1 MRVKIKQQPRPR
13 RTTSCSW
20 NALCISLLSGTLAPA
35 GAFADVLELADGS
48 RLVGKLVR
56 METEYVLFQT
66 SFSGELSIARKAV
79 TGLETDAPV
88 VVSLADGSRLVGN
101 LRNAPGE
108 GQRIATRLVGE
119 VPLEPAQ
126 ITALWE
132 PDAKAPE
139 VVAMEKAQ
147 REHALQVEELQAA
160 RRSADDV
167 WTGAAAIGIAGSD
180 GNTRKN
186 NMNGSIQAKRT
197 TEFDRLT
204 LGLQGRTAS
213 EQGKQTEAEVI
224 ATAGLERDFTERWFA
239 FGDASFERDR
249 FEDIDLRAIFT
260 SGVGYFVLKKPWQEW
275 KPKLGLGYQFEAF
288 ESTPNEG
295 SFVLSMGYEYWVTM
309 AGRTKFGHNLT
320 YLPSIEDPGKDYR
333 VISEA
338 TLKYP
343 LSADEAWNLQFS
355 LKHQFDGLVPPGVKD
370 LDTHYKVNI
379 GYDFD

>member
-1 MRVKIKQQPRPR
+1 MKTRSFRSR
-13 RTTSCSW
+13 NGCF
-20 NALCISLLSGTLAPA
+20 SGPGLARA
-35 GAFADVLELADGS
+35 AFLAVVLVPGPVAADVLELEDGS

-56 METEYVLFQT
+56 LEANHVLFQT

-79 TGLETDAPV
+79 TGLETDTPV

-101 LRNAPGE
+101 LVNAPGQ
-108 GQRIATRLVGE
+108 GQRISTRLVGE
-119 VPLEPAQ
+119 VPLDPAQ
-126 ITALWE
+126 ITAAWGPE
-132 PDAKAPE
+132 AKAPE
-139 VVAMEKAQ
+139 VVAMEQAAK
-147 REHALQVEELQAA
+147 EHALQVEELQAA
-160 RRSADDV
+160 RLSADDV
-167 WTGAAAIGIAGSD
+167 WTGAAAIGIAGAD

-186 NMNGSIQAKRT
+186 NMSGSIQAKRT
-197 TEFDRLT
+197 TDFDRLS

-213 EQGKQTEAEVI
+213 DQGKQTEAEVI

-275 KPKLGLGYQFEAF
+275 KPKIGLGYQFEAF

-309 AGRTKFGHNLT
+309 GGRTKFGHNLT

-333 VISEA
+333 VVSEA

-370 LDTHYKVNI
+370 LDTYYNVNI